1 MVSNPS
7 LVLNKVKDLSFQEF
21 EAPEISDEHDVI
33 VEVKKTGICGSDI
46 HYMLHGGIGN
56 FKLLKPMVM
65 GHESA
70 GVISKVGK
78 AVTDFKA
85 GDRVAI
91 EPGVPSRFSDEY
103 KSGHYNLCPCMC
115 FAATPA
121 PEGVPNPPGT
131 LCKYYKCPEDFL
143 VKLPETVSLE
153 LGALVEPLSVGVH
166 ASKLADVKFG
176 DDVVVYGA
184 GPVGLLAASVATLF
198 GASSVTVVDIFDS
211 KLQTAID
218 IGAATQTFNSKSEGD
233 DSKLIEKIGK
243 VPTVVLEC
251 TGAEPCINSG
261 VKVLK
266 AGGRFVQI
274 GNAPAPVKFPITE
287 LASKELT
294 LFGSFR
300 YSYNDYKTS
309 VALLEKNYRSGNPT
323 IDYEKLI
330 THRFSFKDGIKAY
343 ETVAAGSNCIKC
355 IIDGPE

>member
-1 MVSNPS
+1 MVANPS
-7 LVLNKVKDLSFQEF
+7 LVLNKIKDLSFQEF

-46 HYMLHGGIGN
+46 HYMLHGEIGI

-65 GHESA
+65 GHESS
-70 GVISKVGK
+70 GVVSKVGS
-78 AVTDFKA
+78 AVSSLKV

-91 EPGVPSRFSDEY
+91 EPGIPSRYSDEY

-131 LCKYYKCPEDFL
+131 LCKFYKSPEDFL
-143 VKLPETVSLE
+143 VKLPDTVSLE
-153 LGALVEPLSVGVH
+153 LGALVEPLTVGVH
-166 ASKLADVKFG
+166 ASKLADIKFG
-176 DDVVVYGA
+176 DVVVVYGA

-198 GASSVTVVDIFDS
+198 GAESVTVVDIFDS
-211 KLQTAID
+211 KLKVAKD
-218 IGAATQTFNSKSEGD
+218 IGAATHTFNSKTEGD
-233 DSKLIEKIGK
+233 HTKLAEKIGK
-243 VPTVVLEC
+243 LPTVVLEC

-261 VKVLK
+261 VSVLK

-274 GNAPAPVKFPITE
+274 GNAPGPVKFPITE
-287 LASKELT
+287 FATKELK

-300 YSYNDYKTS
+300 YGYNDYKTS
-309 VALLEKNYRSGNPT
+309 VALLEKNYKHGAI
-323 IDYEKLI
+323 IDFEKLI

-343 ETVAAGSNCIKC
+343 ETVAAGSDCIKC
-355 IIDGPE
+355 MIDGPE

>member
-1 MVSNPS
+1 MVANPS
-7 LVLNKVKDLSFQEF
+7 LVLNKIKDLSFQEF
-21 EAPEISDEHDVI
+21 DAPEISDEHDVI

-46 HYMLHGGIGN
+46 HYMLHGEIGI

-65 GHESA
+65 GHESS
-70 GVISKVGK
+70 GIVSKVGS
-78 AVTDFKA
+78 AVSNLKV
-85 GDRVAI
+85 GDKVAI
-91 EPGVPSRFSDEY
+91 EPGLPSRFSDEY

-121 PEGVPNPPGT
+121 PEGTPNPAGT
-131 LCKYYKCPEDFL
+131 LCKFYKCPEDFL

-153 LGALVEPLSVGVH
+153 LGALVEPLTVGVH
-166 ASKLADVKFG
+166 ASKLADIRFG

-198 GASSVTVVDIFDS
+198 GASSVTIVDIFDA
-211 KLQTAID
+211 KLQVAKD
-218 IGAATQTFNSKSEGD
+218 IGAATHTFNSKTEGD
-233 DSKLIEKIGK
+233 YTKLIEKVGK
-243 VPTVVLEC
+243 APSVVLEC

-261 VKVLK
+261 VQVLK

-274 GNAPAPVKFPITE
+274 GNAPGPVKFPITE
-287 LASKELT
+287 FATKELK

-300 YSYNDYKTS
+300 YGYNDYKTS
-309 VALLEKNYRSGNPT
+309 VALLEKNYKVGKI
-323 IDYEKLI
+323 IDFEQLI

-343 ETVAAGSNCIKC
+343 ETVAAGSGCIKC